1 MSGLL
6 RLFPSFMF
14 RNFRKFPFFIFHHV
28 YHFRNIAVLSRLL
41 CSVISGIFRH
51 SYINIISS
59 FRNIPWFL
67 PSFLLRHLRTSRPEY
82 TVVFLSFMFRRFR
95 KCRSFFRLISSVISA
110 IFCHSYSINTSSFP
124 DYSVFFP
131 SFMLRHF
138 REFPFFIFHHVYH
151 FRNIAVFYRFFCS
164 VISGNFCLSY
174 FIISGL
180 FRRRPVLAVRSQF
193 DPGLLSLRTETQQN
207 LPLGI

>member
-59 FRNIPWFL
+59 FRNIPWLL

-82 TVVFLSFMFRRFR
+82 TVVFLSYVP
-95 KCRSFFRLISSVISA
+95 SV
-110 IFCHSYSINTSSFP
+110 P
-124 DYSVFFP
+124 EMSVVFP
-131 SFMLRHF
+131 SYIFRHF
-138 REFPFFIFHHVYH
+138 RNFLSFIFHQ
-151 FRNIAVFYRFFCS
+151 
-164 VISGNFCLSY
+164 Y

-180 FRRRPVLAVRSQF
+180 LRLFSVFHAPSFPGISVFHISSCLSFPEYSGVLPFFLFCHFRKFLSFIFHHFRIIPSSSRFGRPEPV
-193 DPGLLSLRTETQQN
+193 
-207 LPLGI
+207 